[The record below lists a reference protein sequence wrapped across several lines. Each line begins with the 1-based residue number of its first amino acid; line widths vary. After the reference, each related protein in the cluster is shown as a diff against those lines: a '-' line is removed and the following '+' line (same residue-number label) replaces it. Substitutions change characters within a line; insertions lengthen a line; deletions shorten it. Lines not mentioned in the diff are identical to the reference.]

1 MAATDLPGPRA
12 APPWRVRLDAFWRW
26 WTGELRAFVYER
38 FPVLRGVADV
48 PLVAFEGEQLV
59 LLDAPPAVGAD
70 ARIELAG
77 LELPRVRLALQALLR
92 RAGETRGRVRLCL
105 GPGEALV
112 RRAAMPAA
120 TEENLAQVLAFE
132 MDRLTPFRAE
142 DVYFDFRVVAR
153 DAAAGQ
159 IVLQLAVAR
168 RDLVDPRVQRL
179 RELGASV
186 QGVLVR
192 DAHGAGALQLDL
204 LPSEQRGQRETARER
219 LVQRSLVGAV
229 AVLLALALLIPA
241 WQKRQT
247 IIALQPLLARAQRE
261 ASSTNAIADSM
272 QRQVE
277 DYNFIVGRKQSLYP
291 VLAYVE
297 EVSRLLPD
305 TTWLQQMQIR
315 STGKVREVEITG
327 ETTSSSKLIEIL
339 SRSALLKN
347 PTPRGTMTRG
357 STPNSER
364 FMIQAEAPPRPLPE
378 PGPILS
384 SSAPAASRPPPQAQP
399 AARRPPANGAAAS
412 SAAQAKPTPAAK
424 PAPASAPTHAAQP
437 AFGPPREAPDHAPQ
451 PAFGPPREAPAGTAP
466 KAVK

>member
-1 MAATDLPGPRA
+1 MAATDLPGPRPM
-12 APPWRVRLDAFWRW
+12 PPWRLRLDAFWRW
-26 WTGELRAFVYER
+26 WTGELRAFAYER

-59 LLDAPPAVGAD
+59 LLDAPPALGAD
-70 ARIELAG
+70 SRIDLSGMDAART
-77 LELPRVRLALQALLR
+77 RLALQALLR
-92 RAGETRGRVRLCL
+92 RAGETRSRVRLCL
-105 GPGEALV
+105 GAGEALL
-112 RRAAMPAA
+112 RRATMPAA

-132 MDRLTPFRAE
+132 MDRLTPFRADE
-142 DVYFDFRVVAR
+142 VYFDYRVIAR

-159 IVLQLAVAR
+159 LTLQLAVAR
-168 RDLVDPRVQRL
+168 RDVVDPRVQRL
-179 RELGASV
+179 RELGANV
-186 QGVLVR
+186 QGVMVR
-192 DAHGAGALQLDL
+192 DARVAPALPLDL

-219 LVQRSLVGAV
+219 LIQRSLAAAV
-229 AVLLALALLIPA
+229 VILLTFALLIPA

-247 IIALQPLLARAQRE
+247 IIALQPLLARAQQD
-261 ASSTNAIADSM
+261 ASSTNAIADSL

-339 SRSALLKN
+339 TKSALLKN

-378 PGPILS
+378 AVPILS
-384 SSAPAASRPPPQAQP
+384 GPAPVRSAPTPPPQPQPARPSAPAAAP
-399 AARRPPANGAAAS
+399 AAAPP
-412 SAAQAKPTPAAK
+412 KPAATS
-424 PAPASAPTHAAQP
+424 APAHAGQP
-437 AFGPPREAPDHAPQ
+437 AFGPPREAPPT
-451 PAFGPPREAPAGTAP
+451 PAS
-466 KAVK
+466 KASK

>member
-1 MAATDLPGPRA
+1 MAATDLPGPRPM
-12 APPWRVRLDAFWRW
+12 PPWRLRLDAFWRW
-26 WTGELRAFVYER
+26 WTGELRAFAYER

-59 LLDAPPAVGAD
+59 LLDAPPALGAD
-70 ARIELAG
+70 SRIDLSGMDAART
-77 LELPRVRLALQALLR
+77 RLALQALLR
-92 RAGETRGRVRLCL
+92 RAGETRSRVRLCL
-105 GPGEALV
+105 GAGEALL
-112 RRAAMPAA
+112 RRATMPAA

-132 MDRLTPFRAE
+132 MDRLTPFRADE
-142 DVYFDFRVVAR
+142 VYFDYRVIAR

-159 IVLQLAVAR
+159 LTLQLAVAR
-168 RDLVDPRVQRL
+168 RDVVDPRVQRL
-179 RELGASV
+179 RELGANV
-186 QGVLVR
+186 QGVMVR
-192 DAHGAGALQLDL
+192 DARVAPALPLDL

-219 LVQRSLVGAV
+219 LIQRSLAAAV
-229 AVLLALALLIPA
+229 VILLTFALLIPA

-247 IIALQPLLARAQRE
+247 IIALQPLLARAQQD
-261 ASSTNAIADSM
+261 ASSTNAIADSL

-339 SRSALLKN
+339 TKSALLKN

-378 PGPILS
+378 AVPILS
-384 SSAPAASRPPPQAQP
+384 GPAPVRSAPTPPPQPQPARPSTPAAAPAAAPPKPAATSAPA
-399 AARRPPANGAAAS
+399 
-412 SAAQAKPTPAAK
+412 
-424 PAPASAPTHAAQP
+424 HAGQP
-437 AFGPPREAPDHAPQ
+437 AFGPPREAPPT
-451 PAFGPPREAPAGTAP
+451 PAS
-466 KAVK
+466 KASK